1 MPMDEGILE
10 MWAYLGFHIGR
21 AFILLM
27 PSS

>member
-1 MPMDEGILE
+1 MDEGILE

-21 AFILLM
+21 AFILGM